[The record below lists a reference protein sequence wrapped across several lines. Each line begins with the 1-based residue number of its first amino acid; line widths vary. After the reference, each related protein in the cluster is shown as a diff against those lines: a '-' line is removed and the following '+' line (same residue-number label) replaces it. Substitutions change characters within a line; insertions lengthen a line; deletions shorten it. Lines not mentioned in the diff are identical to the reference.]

1 MLTEEIKNL
10 IDDLY
15 NVTPN
20 YVGVGY
26 GHKVTNGE
34 MTGDHAIIFFVPQKK
49 PLYIIPENEVL
60 PSEEIVLGDLILKMD
75 VVEIG
80 EVTAF
85 ACDPS
90 CYSWQTVP
98 PANRQYI
105 RPMQGG
111 ISLTS
116 QNQLGTVG
124 TLGFIAVDTETQAL
138 VGVTN
143 NHVVI
148 KDAFYTSQRDPLGPI
163 TNEYDITDG
172 GARNPDTAYQ
182 PGETNSPP
190 LNYKVGEV
198 VRYVPIYLSGGV
210 NKVDGALISVECS
223 PVINIAESFKQFGLS
238 YNSPYQFATTAEID
252 NLLSTNPMLY
262 SSGRT
267 TGVKQGSPCPLR
279 TFALGV
285 NLPVSGYKLQGVA
298 QTVTFNDV
306 IQFVRPENDPNL
318 STVCIYPIYPGDSG
332 SALVANFGDV
342 SKIIGLC
349 FAGSSYYGFACRID
363 HVAEELGI
371 QEWDGSSKPIVD
383 PDTIDYITV
392 SNQNSIK
399 IESCSGDTY
408 WQAGLTLLNNPCL

>member
-238 YNSPYQFATTAEID
+238 YNSPYQFATTA
-252 NLLSTNPMLY
+252 M
-262 SSGRT
+262 
-267 TGVKQGSPCPLR
+267 
-279 TFALGV
+279 
-285 NLPVSGYKLQGVA
+285 
-298 QTVTFNDV
+298 
-306 IQFVRPENDPNL
+306 
-318 STVCIYPIYPGDSG
+318 
-332 SALVANFGDV
+332 
-342 SKIIGLC
+342 IGLIC
-349 FAGSSYYGFACRID
+349 ILLPIFIYTIWFIYIQINNLNVGPELTKNNSSFNTDTFTMKISAIILLMLLVTGIAIFIASLSNIRR
-363 HVAEELGI
+363 ELNRLI
-371 QEWDGSSKPIVD
+371 S
-383 PDTIDYITV
+383 
-392 SNQNSIK
+392 
-399 IESCSGDTY
+399 
-408 WQAGLTLLNNPCL
+408 